1 MRTPTLVLEL
11 RSTYALNAGSATLVL
26 EYGGAMAWDV
36 EGTKRR
42 IQEAALAEFSQFG
55 ATGTTIDRIAK
66 RAAVNRERVYK
77 YYGDKAALFSKVVR
91 YELDKLAEDVP
102 LRQVAGPDDLADF
115 AGLSFDYLKEH
126 PDVAR
131 LVLWEGLADAGA
143 VQDEAERTGLY
154 VGKARAVAEAQ
165 RAGLID
171 SSIAPAHLV
180 FLLIALA
187 VQWWATPQMARML
200 ATGQDDDSPA
210 RRREAVVQAARR
222 LTAVG
227 S

>member
-1 MRTPTLVLEL
+1 
-11 RSTYALNAGSATLVL
+11 
-26 EYGGAMAWDV
+26 MAWDV
-36 EGTKRR
+36 EGTKRK
-42 IQEAALAEFSQFG
+42 IHEAALAEFSEFG
-55 ATGTTIDRIAK
+55 AAGTTIDRIAK
-66 RAAVNRERVYK
+66 RAGVNRERVYK
-77 YYGDKAALFSKVVR
+77 YYGDKPALFSNVVR
-91 YELDKLAEDVP
+91 NELDKLAADVP
-102 LRQVAGPDDLADF
+102 LRHVAGPDDLADF
-115 AGLSFDYLKEH
+115 AGLSFDYLREH

-154 VGKARAVAEAQ
+154 AGKARAVAEAQ

-187 VQWWATPQMARML
+187 VQWWATPQLARML

-210 RRREAVVQAARR
+210 RRREAVVRAARR
-222 LTAVG
+222 IAAVG